1 MRGMKTRDKFSFIR
15 YSNCW
20 EDSNILLKALDI
32 KEGETGV
39 SVASGGD
46 NTFTLLLSNPKEIY
60 AFDINKTQLYLMKLK
75 MAAIE
80 RLNYGEILAFF
91 GLKESTDRL
100 KTFFSLK
107 EYMDEESFNYFNQR
121 RELIVQGIIHIG
133 KFERYFQIFRKF
145 VCPLFCREARL
156 RLFCSLSLLKEQRFY
171 YKRYI
176 DNLRFRTIFR
186 MFFGIK
192 VMGSLGRDKSFYEYV
207 EDKRDVAGDIKK
219 RFEYGIFNSTNFDNP
234 YLSYIL
240 RGNFTKTAIPLYL
253 KKENLPII
261 RERLSRIKL
270 IHGSF
275 LDIPESEKLDFF
287 NLSDI
292 FEYMSE
298 EDFLENVDKLKKISG
313 NGARIAVWNMQNRRY
328 LPKKEFT
335 LLKEKSKSLFRA
347 NQSYFY
353 RDFSVYKKQE

>member
-46 NTFTLLLSNPKEIY
+46 NTFALLLSNPKKIY

-121 RELIVQGIIHIG
+121 RELIVKGIIHIG

-176 DNLRFRTIFR
+176 DNLRFHTIFR

-192 VMGSLGRDKSFYEYV
+192 VMGSLGRDKSFYEH
-207 EDKRDVAGDIKK
+207 VAD
-219 RFEYGIFNSTNFDNP
+219 TN
-234 YLSYIL
+234 
-240 RGNFTKTAIPLYL
+240 TALPFYL

-298 EDFLENVDKLKKISG
+298 EDFLENVGKLKKISC

-335 LLKEKSKSLFRA
+335 LLKEESKSLFRV

-353 RDFSVYKKQE
+353 RDFSVYTKQE